1 MNEICVELG
10 GLVAN
15 GLIIYFFFK
24 IVWPI
29 ICRYVSVIDSAL
41 IMLLL
46 GFLIKDKVFKGNLH
60 PVFIIL
66 IFGGIFFGCMF
77 LMHTKVGFIL
87 SALFMSYIW
96 TDLIVGEISR
106 HWKSYDL
113 IWGIFLG
120 VTTFAISM
128 YFHWRDYDAATATA

>member
-1 MNEICVELG
+1 MNDLCAELG
-10 GLVAN
+10 GLIAN
-15 GLIIYFFFK
+15 LVILYLFFK
-24 IVWPI
+24 VVWPFI
-29 ICRYVSVIDSAL
+29 KSYITMIDSAL

-46 GFLIKDKVFKGNLH
+46 GFAIKDKVFHGKLH

-66 IFGGIFFGCMF
+66 IFAGIFVGCMF
-77 LMHTKVGFIL
+77 LMHTKIGFIV

-106 HWKSYDL
+106 HWANYDM

-120 VTTFAISM
+120 VTTFLIIM
-128 YFHWRDYDAATATA
+128 YFHWRDYDSLAPV

>member
-1 MNEICVELG
+1 MNEMCAELG
-10 GLVAN
+10 GLIAN
-15 GLIIYFFFK
+15 LVILYLFFK
-24 IVWPI
+24 VVWPFI
-29 ICRYVSVIDSAL
+29 KSYITMIDSAL

-46 GFLIKDKVFKGNLH
+46 GFAIKDKVFHGKLH

-66 IFGGIFFGCMF
+66 IFAGIFIGCMF
-77 LMHTKVGFIL
+77 LMHTKIGFVV

-106 HWKSYDL
+106 HWASYDM

-120 VTTFAISM
+120 VTTFLIIM
-128 YFHWRDYDAATATA
+128 YFHWRDYDSLAPV

>member
-1 MNEICVELG
+1 MNDLCAELG
-10 GLVAN
+10 GLIAN
-15 GLIIYFFFK
+15 LVILYLFFEV
-24 IVWPI
+24 VWPFI
-29 ICRYVSVIDSAL
+29 KSYITMIDSAL

-46 GFLIKDKVFKGNLH
+46 GFAIKDKVFHGKLH

-66 IFGGIFFGCMF
+66 IFAGIFVGCMF
-77 LMHTKVGFIL
+77 LMHTKIGFIV

-106 HWKSYDL
+106 HWEFYDM

-120 VTTFAISM
+120 VTTFLIIM
-128 YFHWRDYDAATATA
+128 YFHWRDYDSLAPV